1 MVARRGKCPKNHF
14 FCIFG
19 LLLYKYKIYQVGQEF
34 RKLFDIL
41 VHPTFHWSVYT
52 VVPRSTLLKMISF
65 NVSPL
70 RNPSL
75 QISRKHS
82 EVWRHFPPFIEM
94 FTKDFMI
101 FTGPRCLWG
110 LVYGSRFIGPLV
122 SPYSLGSSLLLLFSN
137 VSSYSKFIIVQDTK
151 KAAAPSQKSKILAP
165 FDHVSRLFLK
175 CYKSKILFRR
185 MASFCSGKWR
195 RRGPEEHP
203 EAGAG
208 DARRVGG

>member
-1 MVARRGKCPKNHF
+1 MKKWSRFFYQGTRSPIFRCPKMGFGVPEMVARRGKCPKNHF
-14 FCIFG
+14 FCISG

-110 LVYGSRFIGPLV
+110 LVYGSR
-122 SPYSLGSSLLLLFSN
+122 SLYLCHSN
-137 VSSYSKFIIVQDTK
+137 TV
-151 KAAAPSQKSKILAP
+151 
-165 FDHVSRLFLK
+165 
-175 CYKSKILFRR
+175 C
-185 MASFCSGKWR
+185 
-195 RRGPEEHP
+195 
-203 EAGAG
+203 
-208 DARRVGG
+208 